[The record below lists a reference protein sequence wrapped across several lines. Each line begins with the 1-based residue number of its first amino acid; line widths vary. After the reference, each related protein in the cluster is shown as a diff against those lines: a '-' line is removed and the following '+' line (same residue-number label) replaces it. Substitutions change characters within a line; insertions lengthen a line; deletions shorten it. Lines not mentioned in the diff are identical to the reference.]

1 MTIEN
6 TIETLSEASTGE
18 LSDNHLDAVI
28 GGINIVGAVGSCLK
42 GAASDGD
49 GGGGNGLVAFLAGFA
64 HGLAS
69 H

>member
-1 MTIEN
+1 MTIDS
-6 TIETLSEASTGE
+6 TIETLSAASTGE
-18 LSDNHLDAVI
+18 LSDNHLDAVS
-28 GGINIVGAVGSCLK
+28 GGVDLIATAGKCIQGATS
-42 GAASDGD
+42 D